1 MPASSEQFNFRVDS
15 ELKEAFIKKARENGT
30 TASELLVGFMQQY
43 LGIESRSPVAVVDSS
58 GIEQR
63 LYERLSGLID
73 ERIAQALEKSAA

>member
-43 LGIESRSPVAVVDSS
+43 LGIESRSPVAVVDSE

>member
-63 LYERLSGLID
+63 LYDRLSGLID

>member
-15 ELKEAFIKKARENGT
+15 ELKEAFIKKARDNGT

>member
-63 LYERLSGLID
+63 LYERLSRLID

>member
-15 ELKEAFIKKARENGT
+15 ELKEAFIKKARDNGT

-43 LGIESRSPVAVVDSS
+43 LGIETRSPVAVVDSS